1 MTRHKP
7 CNSVKLLERSNLS
20 LSSIGRTFP
29 SQGRKTGSTPVRLVF
44 QKLTGGKMSKKEK
57 LENFKE
63 FKKDLLQMVE
73 ETRENDG
80 YFDDD
85 AVWILNNYFIKKEAE
100 LS

>member
-1 MTRHKP
+1 
-7 CNSVKLLERSNLS
+7 
-20 LSSIGRTFP
+20 
-29 SQGRKTGSTPVRLVF
+29 
-44 QKLTGGKMSKKEK
+44 MSKKEK